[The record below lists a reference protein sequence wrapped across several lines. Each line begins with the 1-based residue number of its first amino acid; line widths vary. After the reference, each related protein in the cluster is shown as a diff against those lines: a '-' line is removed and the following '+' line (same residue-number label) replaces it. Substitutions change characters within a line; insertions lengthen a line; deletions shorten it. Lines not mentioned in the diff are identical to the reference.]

1 MEENIDRNLEYSLK
15 IIKEQSFHVNS
26 AIEKNNLRQCLKEA
40 YTMLCELRTNELS
53 PKKYYNLY
61 VSCVDVMLTIKNYMV
76 EEVNRGRRL
85 IDLYDDVQQAE
96 HVIPRLYLMITV
108 GTIYIERVPR
118 SAKIIIYDMLGL
130 VKAVQNPI
138 KGLFLR
144 NYLLKMI
151 KDKLPDR
158 DNVYLREGA
167 AFEDSLKFIIENMEE
182 MNRLWIRLSA
192 GVGGGEKMR
201 REKERDELKI
211 LVGESMNKL
220 SSLENLNIDLY
231 EQIVLPKLLN
241 IILNSKDILCQ
252 QYLME
257 CIIHAFPD
265 SFNVKCIE
273 KLLEATSNLE
283 QGVDIGTIFV
293 ALMQKLGNYFGRQN
307 KKGEKENNNENDKQ
321 IFETAQNI
329 YPAILKNFNG
339 YMNQNL
345 NKRDNNINPA
355 ELNKLFNLILS
366 FMKFSLQCSPQEQKF
381 DSINNSFSLAL
392 DLANKYRHRLNDE
405 SINKIGLLLTEPLN
419 NGINIFRMND
429 FIPLMN
435 FLNFKNKK
443 NLGLTLIETL
453 IEDFNKENSTME
465 KIDSLDSLDNV
476 LKYIQPLLGDRRDS
490 IQEDESTYEYEQSIV
505 SKLVYIIKT
514 NNPEIIYKILN
525 DLKNIFSHGGVN
537 RRRYT
542 LPPLANRII
551 EFCHQIAI
559 CYENKKGLLPEKMK
573 KNKNLKSII
582 ESLDISKIEND
593 EIFIKLNIN
602 IYKLLTE
609 TIDLI
614 SQEQPQMAFNLFL
627 YAASQVNSIN
637 CNKEQLE
644 ESCATFIK
652 NAINI
657 FEEGRYNQNQKYD
670 MLAQISSLLMIL
682 NINKDIIGTIIDQLI
697 KGSEKMVQREEQC
710 KSMLVI
716 SQLYFSIFKDT
727 KKVMDCLGKARRFAD
742 FAMTNPKNLILFVEY
757 LNKILYFIEKD
768 EKIIDMKP
776 EQVEDL
782 IELIKGHIRTI
793 KNIPSDD
800 ISYLEKIEIYF
811 KNTLKLVQS
820 RKINSKNKEFYSTI
834 NI

>member
-1 MEENIDRNLEYSLK
+1 
-15 IIKEQSFHVNS
+15 
-26 AIEKNNLRQCLKEA
+26 
-40 YTMLCELRTNELS
+40 
-53 PKKYYNLY
+53 
-61 VSCVDVMLTIKNYMV
+61 
-76 EEVNRGRRL
+76 
-85 IDLYDDVQQAE
+85 
-96 HVIPRLYLMITV
+96 
-108 GTIYIERVPR
+108 
-118 SAKIIIYDMLGL
+118 
-130 VKAVQNPI
+130 
-138 KGLFLR
+138 
-144 NYLLKMI
+144 MI

-192 GVGGGEKMR
+192 GIGGGEKVR

-283 QGVDIGTIFV
+283 KGVDIGTIFV

-307 KKGEKENNNENDKQ
+307 KKEEKENNNENDKQ

-366 FMKFSLQCSPQEQKF
+366 FMKFSLQCSPEEQKF
-381 DSINNSFSLAL
+381 DSINNCFSLAL
-392 DLANKYRHRLNDE
+392 DVANKYRHRLNDE

-505 SKLVYIIKT
+505 SKLAYIIKT

-551 EFCHQIAI
+551 QFCHEIAI
-559 CYENKKGLLPEKMK
+559 CYESKKGLLPEKMK

-652 NAINI
+652 NAIII
-657 FEEGRYNQNQKYD
+657 FEEGRYNPNQKYD
-670 MLAQISSLLMIL
+670 MLAQISSLLMTL

-710 KSMLVI
+710 KAMLVI

-811 KNTLKLVQS
+811 NNTLKLVQS
-820 RKINSKNKEFYSTI
+820 RKINSKNKEFYSAI
-834 NI
+834 NV

>member
-1 MEENIDRNLEYSLK
+1 LEK
-15 IIKEQSFHVNS
+15 
-26 AIEKNNLRQCLKEA
+26 
-40 YTMLCELRTNELS
+40 
-53 PKKYYNLY
+53 
-61 VSCVDVMLTIKNYMV
+61 
-76 EEVNRGRRL
+76 
-85 IDLYDDVQQAE
+85 
-96 HVIPRLYLMITV
+96 
-108 GTIYIERVPR
+108 
-118 SAKIIIYDMLGL
+118 
-130 VKAVQNPI
+130 
-138 KGLFLR
+138 
-144 NYLLKMI
+144 
-151 KDKLPDR
+151 
-158 DNVYLREGA
+158 
-167 AFEDSLKFIIENMEE
+167 
-182 MNRLWIRLSA
+182 
-192 GVGGGEKMR
+192 
-201 REKERDELKI
+201 
-211 LVGESMNKL
+211 
-220 SSLENLNIDLY
+220 
-231 EQIVLPKLLN
+231 
-241 IILNSKDILCQ
+241 
-252 QYLME
+252 
-257 CIIHAFPD
+257 
-265 SFNVKCIE
+265 
-273 KLLEATSNLE
+273 
-283 QGVDIGTIFV
+283 GVDIGTIFV

-307 KKGEKENNNENDKQ
+307 KKEEKENNNENDKQ

-366 FMKFSLQCSPQEQKF
+366 FMKFSLQCSPEEQKF
-381 DSINNSFSLAL
+381 DSINNCFSLAL
-392 DLANKYRHRLNDE
+392 DVANKYRHRLNEE

-505 SKLVYIIKT
+505 SKLAYIIKT

-551 EFCHQIAI
+551 QFCHEIAI
-559 CYENKKGLLPEKMK
+559 CYESKKGLLPEKMK

-614 SQEQPQMAFNLFL
+614 SQEQPQMVFNLFL

-652 NAINI
+652 NAIII
-657 FEEGRYNQNQKYD
+657 FEEGRYNPNQKYD
-670 MLAQISSLLMIL
+670 MLAQISSLLMTL

-710 KSMLVI
+710 KAMLVI

-811 KNTLKLVQS
+811 NNTLKLVQS